1 MRYLELFTSPCD
13 ASFHE
18 LCAQH
23 TAVRLDHALRPN
35 VVVVGRDLDVGE
47 TLDSGSGKLVNLG
60 RLQATSSRG
69 RSAE

>member
-1 MRYLELFTSPCD
+1 MRYLVL
-13 ASFHE
+13 HE
-18 LCAQH
+18 LCGQH

-47 TLDSGSGKLVNLG
+47 TLDSGSGKLVNLD
-60 RLQATSSRG
+60 RLQVTSSRG